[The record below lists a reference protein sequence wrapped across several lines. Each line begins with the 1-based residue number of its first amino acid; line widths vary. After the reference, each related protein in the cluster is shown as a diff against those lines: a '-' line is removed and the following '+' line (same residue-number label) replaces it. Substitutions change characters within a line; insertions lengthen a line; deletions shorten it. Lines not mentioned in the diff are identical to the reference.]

1 AGIGQGSLVET
12 TGGPIMLPVG
22 DFLLGR
28 LINPLGEPMDGR
40 PLDLEGA
47 EYVNINGNVP
57 DAFHRPII
65 KDMISTGIR
74 AIDGLLTLGGGQ
86 RMGLF
91 AGSGVGKSTTLG
103 MIARNSEADV
113 NVMAL

>member
-1 AGIGQGSLVET
+1 
-12 TGGPIMLPVG
+12 
-22 DFLLGR
+22 
-28 LINPLGEPMDGR
+28 MDSR
-40 PLDLEGA
+40 PLDLTNA
-47 EYVNINGNVP
+47 EYVNINGSVP

-65 KDMISTGIR
+65 KNTIFTGIR

-103 MIARNSEADV
+103 MIARTLKQ
-113 NVMAL
+113 MLTLWR